1 MSRRPQRTKDFV
13 PAYPDTA
20 TLCAHLCISDTQLD
34 ALVRRGELPPPKK
47 MLGGKRIWKWTEVVR
62 YIEGEADLVPA
73 SPADEAERIRH
84 ATREAAGNG

>member
-1 MSRRPQRTKDFV
+1 MARRAHTRTPFV

-34 ALVRRGELPPPKK
+34 ALVRRGELPPPKR

-62 YIEGEADLVPA
+62 CIEGEADLVPA
-73 SPADEAERIRH
+73 SPADEAERIRN
-84 ATREAAGNG
+84 ATRQAAGGD